1 MNRQNPTKTILY
13 CLFEKLSTYPEGLDL
28 ARKIA
33 QEWCETYRN
42 RRAMKDELSKAG
54 F

>member
-1 MNRQNPTKTILY
+1 MK
-13 CLFEKLSTYPEGLDL
+13 KLSTYPEGMDL

>member
-1 MNRQNPTKTILY
+1 LK
-13 CLFEKLSTYPEGLDL
+13 KLSTYPEGLEL

-42 RRAMKDELSKAG
+42 RRTMKDELSKAG